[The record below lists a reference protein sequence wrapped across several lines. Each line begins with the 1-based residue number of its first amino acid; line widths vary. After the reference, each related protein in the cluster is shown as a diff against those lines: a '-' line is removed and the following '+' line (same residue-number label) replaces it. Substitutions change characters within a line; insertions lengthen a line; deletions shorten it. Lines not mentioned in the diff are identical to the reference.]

1 MSISIKKKV
10 KAILGL
16 TAGVTG
22 VYAREFNEKMLIVA
36 FHRVNDDLAED
47 GLTCSSK
54 RFRRFCGF
62 FKEHFRIVPL
72 STQVKAFQEGTS
84 MGGTLSITFDDGYRD
99 NCDVAA
105 PILRQFGLPATF
117 FVTSGF
123 IGSTTVAPW
132 DHGLAATPGWMSWD
146 QVRSLREQGFEIGA
160 HTDTHIDMGSAAP
173 EAVKAELDTCQRKL
187 QRELGQPATLF
198 AYPFG
203 GRDNISSVSLNLVR
217 EAGFVCCLSCWGG
230 VNSPVA
236 DPFHL
241 NRIGIGE
248 WFSEPHQFGFELV
261 AGRA

>member
-1 MSISIKKKV
+1 MSIAIKKKV
-10 KAILGL
+10 KALLGL

-22 VYAREFNEKMLIVA
+22 VYAREFDAKTLIVA

-62 FKEHFRIVPL
+62 FKDHFRIVPL
-72 STQVKAFQEGTS
+72 SAQVKAFQEGQN

-123 IGSTTVAPW
+123 IGSTIVAPW
-132 DHGLAATPGWMSWD
+132 DRELTPTPEWMSWD

-160 HTDTHIDMGSAAP
+160 HTDTHIDMGSAAL
-173 EAVKAELDTCQRKL
+173 EKVKAELDTCQRKL
-187 QRELGQPATLF
+187 QQELGESATLF

-203 GRDNISSVSLNLVR
+203 GADNISPASLNLVR
-217 EAGFVCCLSCWGG
+217 EAGFLCCLSCQGG
-230 VNSPVA
+230 ANSPVA
-236 DPFHL
+236 DPFYL
-241 NRIGIGE
+241 NRINIGD
-248 WFSEPHQFGFELV
+248 WFSAPHQFGFELV
-261 AGRA
+261 SGRA